1 MLPIEDELHY
11 IDRVAEIESS
21 RLGAQTFRMAD
32 RLNSKAAA
40 LLTHVSIM
48 IAVSSVLFSFSLNTP
63 TLRDVP
69 PIIGALLLCEIVTY
83 SLTSLLCLYAV
94 QMTGPSSFRAEDK
107 RPLDRLLLIVRRR
120 RKAYRVALAITIAA
134 TLVLI
139 GLMGYIGAARPA
151 AYAFV
156 ASAPAIADFR
166 GSAFRT
172 LRHRRKVRHS
182 GPS

>member
-11 IDRVAEIESS
+11 IDRVAEIS
-21 RLGAQTFRMAD
+21 RAAWALRRWMAD

-69 PIIGALLLCEIVTY
+69 PIIGALLLLCEIVTY

-94 QMTGPSSFRAEDK
+94 QMTGPSSFRAEEQ
-107 RPLDRLLLIVRRR
+107 
-120 RKAYRVALAITIAA
+120 AA
-134 TLVLI
+134 HSI
-139 GLMGYIGAARPA
+139 GCLNRDGAARPI
-151 AYAFV
+151 V
-156 ASAPAIADFR
+156 LLWPSPLRRRSCSSASWAVCVLRGRPLAPCSLAPAIA
-166 GSAFRT
+166 GSP
-172 LRHRRKVRHS
+172 
-182 GPS
+182 G